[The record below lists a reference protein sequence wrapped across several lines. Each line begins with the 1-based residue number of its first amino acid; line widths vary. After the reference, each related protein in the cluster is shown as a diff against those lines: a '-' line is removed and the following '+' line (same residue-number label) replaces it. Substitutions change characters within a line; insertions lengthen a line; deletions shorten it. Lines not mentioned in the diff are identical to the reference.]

1 MIVYNSSISSNVI
14 WDDTKVSVEN
24 ISELKSFQRY
34 NHFVAMSEISRKD
47 ALARNMLK
55 MYKVLPQEFDFVPK
69 TWLMPSDYTSLATY
83 AIEMKKIQQK
93 KTFIMK
99 PSNGATA

>member
-55 MYKVLPQEFDFVPK
+55 MYKEKMILFKLKVFQITIF
-69 TWLMPSDYTSLATY
+69 
-83 AIEMKKIQQK
+83 
-93 KTFIMK
+93 
-99 PSNGATA
+99 